1 MNVFIMSIPS
11 SKLTLI
17 IKPSGIKCDLDCVK
31 SIFYMVV
38 KYIQIN
44 KRKPWKTQHSDR
56 HLKDF
61 VRMLINEV
69 TCITLRAV
77 KLYVYVYNY

>member
-17 IKPSGIKCDLDCVK
+17 IKQFGIKCYLDCVK
-31 SIFYMVV
+31 SIFYLVV
-38 KYIQIN
+38 KCIQIN

-56 HLKDF
+56 HLKDL
-61 VRMLINEV
+61 VRMLINV
-69 TCITLRAV
+69 VR
-77 KLYVYVYNY
+77 